1 MQDIL
6 LFKLSL
12 NNSYLHK
19 TNATSMVFFCVELAY
34 TMEVNE
40 KCDVYSFGVL
50 ALETIMGRHPGDL
63 ISSLSSGFP
72 AHQMPI
78 VDVPDR
84 RISSPTDESAK
95 EVLYVV
101 KIAVACLNASPQF
114 RPTMKQVSQN
124 LSTQRLQLSKPVD
137 TITWGELLALD
148 GSAT

>member
-63 ISSLSSGFP
+63 ISTLSSGFP

-78 VDVPDR
+78 VDVFDK
-84 RISSPTDESAK
+84 RISPPIDEVAG
-95 EVLYVV
+95 EVLSLV
-101 KIAVACLNASPQF
+101 KIAFSCLNVSPQS
-114 RPTMKQVSQN
+114 RPKMEQVSQQ
-124 LSTQRLQLSKPVD
+124 LETQRLRLSKPLHM
-137 TITWGELLALD
+137 ITCGELPTLNGL
-148 GSAT
+148 TT